1 MTTYTSSIS
10 ASEAETTFDE
20 ASGILLVGLSPSVT
34 RPLHAAVPGVQTA
47 LRDFTPLPNPFGTGS
62 HFESRLYRP
71 LKNFFSRAVTFRRFA
86 TDSFSA
92 GVKASAAN
100 SKRRSTQM
108 QNSSVGRH
116 TVSQRAA
123 RHQGS
128 VLMSIVLFI
137 ALSVI
142 PSSMVQAQVEC
153 LGACEAQFAACKADR
168 SQISMDCQDAYEN
181 CVNSCLG
188 SFAALLG

>member
-62 HFESRLYRP
+62 HCESRLYRP

-86 TDSFSA
+86 TDSFSE
-92 GVKASAAN
+92 GVKAPIAN

-108 QNSSVGRH
+108 QNSKVGRQ
-116 TVSQRAA
+116 TVSQRVA
-123 RHQGS
+123 RPQVS
-128 VLMSIVLFI
+128 ILMSIVLFI
-137 ALSVI
+137 ALSMV
-142 PSSMVQAQVEC
+142 PSSVVQAQVEC
-153 LGACEAQFAACKADR
+153 LGVCEAQYAACIGR
-168 SQISMDCQDAYEN
+168 PGQSSPDCQDAYEN
-181 CVNSCLG
+181 CVNNCLG